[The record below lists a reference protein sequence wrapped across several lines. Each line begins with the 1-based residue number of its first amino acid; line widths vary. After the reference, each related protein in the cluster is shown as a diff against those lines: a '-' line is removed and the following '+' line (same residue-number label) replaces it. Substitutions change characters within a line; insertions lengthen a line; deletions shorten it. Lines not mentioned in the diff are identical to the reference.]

1 MLGIDYM
8 QVNRYERGI
17 NLPSVETAVKLAR
30 LLQITTDELLTG
42 SETTPTPPPIRNIKL
57 VERLQLLDQLP
68 RGEQEVAL
76 QILDGVI
83 AKYELGRLAGKLQPA
98 APATERAAR

>member
-30 LLQITTDELLTG
+30 ILQVTTDELLTG
-42 SETTPTPPPIRNIKL
+42 QRKSPKVPRIRSVKL
-57 VERLQLLDQLP
+57 FEKFRTLDQLP
-68 RGEQEVAL
+68 KEEQETAVR
-76 QILDGVI
+76 ILDGVI
-83 AKYELGRLAGKLQPA
+83 AKHELERLADRVKRSA
-98 APATERAAR
+98 